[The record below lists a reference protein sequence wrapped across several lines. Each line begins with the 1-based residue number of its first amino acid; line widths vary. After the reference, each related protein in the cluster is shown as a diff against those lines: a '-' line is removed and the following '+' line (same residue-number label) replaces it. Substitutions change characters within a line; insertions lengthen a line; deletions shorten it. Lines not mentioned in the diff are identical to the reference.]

1 MINIELIK
9 NNSKA
14 NATKALS
21 LYKWNKEQ
29 TEILEVIEANG
40 SITEN
45 PAKVSLL
52 FGEISSTE
60 YRNTEEL
67 FSIAIDWGIE
77 FNNGRRLTRKKDIS
91 FMAL

>member
-21 LYKWNKEQ
+21 LYKWNEEQ
-29 TEILEVIEANG
+29 TAILEVIEANG

-52 FGEISSTE
+52 FGEISNTD

-67 FSIAIDWGIE
+67 FSIVINWDIE
-77 FNNGRRLTRKKDIS
+77 FNNGRKLTRKKDIS